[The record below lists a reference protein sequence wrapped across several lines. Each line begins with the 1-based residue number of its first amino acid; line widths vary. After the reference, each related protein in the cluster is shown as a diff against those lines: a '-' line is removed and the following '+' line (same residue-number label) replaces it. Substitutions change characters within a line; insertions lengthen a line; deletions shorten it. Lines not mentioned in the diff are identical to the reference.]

1 MPGLHPGFTRKFHP
15 NLPKEITRV
24 DRYPLG
30 GYPLASARKRLGE
43 LLVETGL
50 LSEESLTRVL
60 SEQRTVRKKLGEII
74 VSQGLATE
82 DEIAQAL
89 SLQLGIPLVDLTN
102 TPVEPQATELIPEK
116 VARKHL
122 IVPISLDER
131 DLHVAMADPLSFE
144 AFEDVRFAS
153 GYTIKTAIA
162 TRTGVL
168 WAIDQHYHLGSS
180 LSTIVKD
187 IAEERLV
194 EVVQD
199 TREADRKDSEDLRK
213 KSEAAPIIRMVN
225 LFVAEA
231 ADQKAS
237 DIHVEPSKTTLLIR
251 NRVDGVLRKSLELPK
266 WVQGAVISRIKIM
279 AKMDIAEKRLP
290 QDGRIGVRVGSK
302 ALDLRV
308 STMPAAYGEKV
319 VIRILDQA
327 TAHIPLEAMGILE
340 DDLLQL
346 EELIRRPQG
355 ILLVTGPT
363 GSGKTTTLYAALQK
377 IKSVERN
384 ITTIEDPIEYDIS
397 GVNQVA
403 VQEKIGLSFASTL
416 RAMLRQDPDVIMLGE
431 MRDLDTTTIA
441 MQAALTG
448 HLVIS
453 TIHTNS
459 SAATVTRLR
468 NLGVPSYLI
477 ASTLIAIVS
486 QRLVRVICPKCRV
499 KEEPSERDLARIGL
513 AQTKK
518 GEISFFRGEG
528 CQACGET
535 GYRGRTGIFEILPFH
550 QQMRDLVMGKG
561 SETDIR
567 QLAVAKGMVT
577 LGQAALDKVKAGV
590 TTLSELYRVVETE
603 EEFGAGCPH
612 CGTSLGAEFVI
623 CPGCGH
629 SLVSSCPSCQKMVS
643 PHWKFCPYCRHNTVK
658 MARKRSIA

>member
-1 MPGLHPGFTRKFHP
+1 MAG
-15 NLPKEITRV
+15 
-24 DRYPLG
+24 
-30 GYPLASARKRLGE
+30 ARKRLGE

-50 LSEESLTRVL
+50 LSEENLTRVL
-60 SEQRTVRKKLGEII
+60 SEQRSVRKKLGEVI
-74 VSQGLATE
+74 VDQGLATE

-102 TPVEPQATELIPEK
+102 TPVEPQAIELIPEK

-122 IVPISLDER
+122 IVPISLDGG

-153 GYTIKTAIA
+153 GYTIKTTIA

-187 IAEERLV
+187 MTEERLV

-199 TREADRKDSEDLRK
+199 TRETDRKDSEDLRK

-225 LFVAEA
+225 LFIAEA
-231 ADQKAS
+231 ADQRAS
-237 DIHVEPSKTTLLIR
+237 DIHVEPSKTTMLVR

-290 QDGRIGVRVGSK
+290 QDGRIGVRVGRK

-327 TAHIPLEAMGILE
+327 TAQIPLEAMGMPE
-340 DDLLQL
+340 EDLLQL
-346 EELIRRPQG
+346 DGLIRRPQG

-363 GSGKTTTLYAALQK
+363 GSGKTTTLYAALKK

-403 VQEKIGLSFASTL
+403 VQEKIGLSFAATL

-448 HLVIS
+448 HLVLS

-459 SAATVTRLR
+459 SAASVTRLR
-468 NLGVPSYLI
+468 NLGIPSYLI

-499 KEEPSERDLARIGL
+499 KDEPSERDLARVGL

-518 GEISFFRGEG
+518 GEITFFRGEG

-577 LGQAALDKVKAGV
+577 LGQAALAKVKAGV

-603 EEFGAGCPH
+603 EEFGAGCPN
-612 CGTSLGAEFVI
+612 CATSLGADFVI

-643 PHWKFCPYCRHNTVK
+643 PHWKFCPYCRHDNVK
-658 MARKRSIA
+658 MTRKRSFA

>member
-1 MPGLHPGFTRKFHP
+1 M
-15 NLPKEITRV
+15 
-24 DRYPLG
+24 
-30 GYPLASARKRLGE
+30 
-43 LLVETGL
+43 ETGL
-50 LSEESLTRVL
+50 LSEEGLTRVL

-74 VSQGLATE
+74 VNLGLATE

-102 TPVEPQATELIPEK
+102 TPVEPQAIELIPEK

-153 GYTIKTAIA
+153 GYTIKTTIA

-187 IAEERLV
+187 ITEERLV

-199 TREADRKDSEDLRK
+199 TRETDRKDSEDLRK

-231 ADQKAS
+231 ADQRAS
-237 DIHVEPSKTTLLIR
+237 DIHVEPSKTTMLVR
-251 NRVDGVLRKSLELPK
+251 NRVDGVLRRSLELPK

-290 QDGRIGVRVGSK
+290 QDGRIGVRVGAK

-327 TAHIPLEAMGILE
+327 TADIPLEAMGMPE
-340 DDLLQL
+340 EDLLQL

-363 GSGKTTTLYAALQK
+363 GSGKTTTLYSALNK

-403 VQEKIGLSFASTL
+403 IQEKIGLSFAATL

-448 HLVIS
+448 HLVLS

-459 SAATVTRLR
+459 SAASVTRLR

-499 KEEPSERDLARIGL
+499 KDEPSERDLARVGL

-518 GEISFFRGEG
+518 GEFSFFRGEG
-528 CQACGET
+528 CNACGET

-577 LGQAALDKVKAGV
+577 LGQAALAKVKAGV

-612 CGTSLGAEFVI
+612 CGTSLGADFVI

-643 PHWKFCPYCRHNTVK
+643 PHWKFCPYCRHDNVK
-658 MARKRSIA
+658 MTRKRSFA

>member
-1 MPGLHPGFTRKFHP
+1 MAG
-15 NLPKEITRV
+15 
-24 DRYPLG
+24 
-30 GYPLASARKRLGE
+30 ARKRLGE

-74 VSQGLATE
+74 VNQGLATE

-102 TPVEPQATELIPEK
+102 TPVEPQAVELIPEK

-122 IVPISLDER
+122 IMPISLDER

-153 GYTIKTAIA
+153 GYTVKTTIA

-187 IAEERLV
+187 ITEERLV

-199 TREADRKDSEDLRK
+199 TRETDRKDSEDLRK

-231 ADQKAS
+231 ADQGAS
-237 DIHVEPSKTTLLIR
+237 DIHVEPSKTTMLVR

-302 ALDLRV
+302 TLDLRV

-327 TAHIPLEAMGILE
+327 TAQISLEAMGMPE
-340 DDLLQL
+340 EDLLQL
-346 EELIRRPQG
+346 DGLIHRPQG

-363 GSGKTTTLYAALQK
+363 GSGKTTTLYSAIEK

-403 VQEKIGLSFASTL
+403 VREKIGLSFAVTL

-448 HLVIS
+448 HLVLS

-459 SAATVTRLR
+459 SAASVTRLR
-468 NLGVPSYLI
+468 NLGIPSYLI

-499 KEEPSERDLARIGL
+499 KDEPSERDLARVGL

-528 CQACGET
+528 CKACGET

-550 QQMRDLVMGKG
+550 QQMRDLVMSKG

-577 LGQAALDKVKAGV
+577 LGQAALAKVKAGV

-612 CGTSLGAEFVI
+612 CGTSLGADFVV

-643 PHWKFCPYCRHNTVK
+643 PDWKFCPYCRHNAVK
-658 MARKRSIA
+658 MARKHSFA